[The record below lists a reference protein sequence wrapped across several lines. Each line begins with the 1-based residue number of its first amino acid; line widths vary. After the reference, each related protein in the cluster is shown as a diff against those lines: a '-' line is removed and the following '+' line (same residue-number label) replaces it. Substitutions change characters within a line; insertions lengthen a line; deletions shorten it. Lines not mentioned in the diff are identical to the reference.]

1 MTYAASSEIL
11 TNNIVDAC
19 PAHLRAAL
27 AREIAKVARM
37 YGISTEEAA
46 QVLRTNDQ
54 HEAAAKRGMGI

>member
-1 MTYAASSEIL
+1 MSYSPYSEIL

-27 AREIAKVARM
+27 AREIAKVAAM
-37 YGISTEEAA
+37 YGISTEDAK
-46 QVLRTNDQ
+46 QILRTNDE